1 MKKGLTC
8 ELQSTAKAFRIP
20 DSLPQRSNDW
30 NRKKTEEMM
39 TVNVQLI
46 ARHFWICSTDF
57 YISLISLKSLKS
69 LSLDKPIQCITEVSF
84 SG

>member
-1 MKKGLTC
+1 MTKGLTC

-30 NRKKTEEMM
+30 NGKKTEEMM

-57 YISLISLKSLKS
+57 YISLKT